1 MLKKYKH
8 LTNIYG
14 LKYIPIRV
22 LKFKRSKW
30 TKLKLLLAKKLTIA
44 ARLKERRLSSRT
56 QIKFVRFPLGFR
68 KVSSLANSHRNFKL
82 KKKNLLSLLKKA
94 SLNCKINLKSSLKKE
109 DFLI

>member
-56 QIKFVRFPLGFR
+56 QIKFVRFP
-68 KVSSLANSHRNFKL
+68 
-82 KKKNLLSLLKKA
+82 
-94 SLNCKINLKSSLKKE
+94 
-109 DFLI
+109 